1 MVTELPP
8 QESAL
13 TEADVRRIAQHAM
26 AAIPTKEDPAEYTK
40 FFVDSAI
47 VKYEVDGLAA
57 TLAHYNRRDSVD
69 EQWYIFIFDEE
80 GTLISHFNPNLIG
93 ENLNGPLGTDVAG
106 YEFGTEM
113 LAADE
118 TGRWVSYVYHNP
130 GSGNLGS
137 VFYGAQQLKNA
148 WVVRH
153 DGLLF
158 GSGWYINADDFTKQ
172 LVEAAV
178 ASYRLI
184 GLEGTMAAFASTD
197 SATAGLSE
205 TIAFYNNSPD
215 VSGEWFA
222 VIADGNGTI
231 VANYD
236 PSLVGRNLAEIYGA
250 EILNAS
256 AEGNWVTELGTGSL
270 SETEILRA
278 WVVQQ
283 DGMIF
288 SSGWH
293 WGRRS
298 NYQE

>member
-1 MVTELPP
+1 
-8 QESAL
+8 
-13 TEADVRRIAQHAM
+13 
-26 AAIPTKEDPAEYTK
+26 
-40 FFVDSAI
+40 
-47 VKYEVDGLAA
+47 
-57 TLAHYNRRDSVD
+57 
-69 EQWYIFIFDEE
+69 
-80 GTLISHFNPNLIG
+80 
-93 ENLNGPLGTDVAG
+93 
-106 YEFGTEM
+106 M
-113 LAADE
+113 L
-118 TGRWVSYVYHNP
+118 
-130 GSGNLGS
+130 
-137 VFYGAQQLKNA
+137 YGAQQLKNA

-158 GSGWYINADDFTKQ
+158 GSGWYINADDFTRQ
-172 LVEAAV
+172 LVEAGV

-184 GLEGTMAAFASTD
+184 GLEGTMAAFASPD

-222 VIADGNGTI
+222 VIADGDGTI

-236 PSLVGRNLAEIYGA
+236 PSLVGRSLAEIYGA

-256 AEGNWVTELGTGSL
+256 AEGNWVTALGTGSL
-270 SETEILRA
+270 SGTETLRA

-288 SSGWH
+288 GSGWH

-298 NYQE
+298 DYQD